1 MTVLVCDDA
10 CVVDIAEPSYRVLR
24 LGFLHIITGR
34 GMLLLVG
41 SELEAAVLLDE
52 LERV

>member
-1 MTVLVCDDA
+1 VS
-10 CVVDIAEPSYRVLR
+10 VDSSTYHLLR
-24 LGFLHIITGR
+24 LFGFHIIIGR
-34 GMLLLVG
+34 GLLIPVG